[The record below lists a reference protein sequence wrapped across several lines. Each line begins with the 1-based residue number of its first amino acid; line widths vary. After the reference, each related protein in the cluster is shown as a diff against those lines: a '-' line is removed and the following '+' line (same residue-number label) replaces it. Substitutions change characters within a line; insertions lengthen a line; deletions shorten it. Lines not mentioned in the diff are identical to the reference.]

1 MKFALTN
8 AVVLDGLGNTI
19 KGATLSVDGAIFG
32 DCREGSVSLDG
43 MDAVIDLKGRT
54 VLPGFIDLH
63 THVIGGNRPSCSDRF
78 ASEMTPYQWD
88 FRDPAGTL
96 CFRSVPVM
104 HEYLK
109 QGITTIRDLG
119 GFGYLACDLRDAVR
133 GGLVAGP
140 RILAAGIPVAPT
152 GTVPFSSW
160 IGCESDGV
168 EGVRQ
173 AVRQRVHMGAD
184 VIKCFADGGADGAT
198 LGYSEEE
205 LAAIAGEATRRR
217 LTSACH
223 CVGEEAIV
231 AASNAGFTSIEHCWY
246 ATVESAALMA
256 ANGTVAV
263 PTLGVTYQL
272 MRVSHAIDTFRAL
285 LEAGVMIAMG
295 SDTGGNEPH
304 RHGLNLLELPLFVAC
319 GMSPMEAI
327 QAATINAAK
336 TIRMDSVLG
345 SIEPGKAADFLVF
358 DANPL
363 DDISIVMDGPEE
375 TYRDGRRIFT
385 KTQEPQ
391 RSEEYL
397 EAATAVGA
405 STRDSPRAIL
415 AMFESEVVSTGGR

>member
-1 MKFALTN
+1 
-8 AVVLDGLGNTI
+8 
-19 KGATLSVDGAIFG
+19 
-32 DCREGSVSLDG
+32 

-63 THVIGGNRPSCSDRF
+63 THVMGGNRPSCSDRF

-119 GFGYLACDLRDAVR
+119 GFEYLACDLRDAVR

-173 AVRQRVHMGAD
+173 AVRQRIHMGAD
-184 VIKCFADGGADGAT
+184 VIKCFAEGGADGTT

-205 LAAIAGEATRRR
+205 LAAITGEATRRR

-231 AASNAGFTSIEHCWY
+231 AASNAGFTSIEHCSY

-272 MRVSHAIDTFRAL
+272 MRELSRRRGSGPRFVASRLSHAIDAFRAL

-295 SDTGGNEPH
+295 SDAGGNEPH

-358 DANPL
+358 GANPL

-375 TYRDGRRIFT
+375 TYRDGRLIFT

-415 AMFESEVVSTGGR
+415 AMFESEVVGTGGR